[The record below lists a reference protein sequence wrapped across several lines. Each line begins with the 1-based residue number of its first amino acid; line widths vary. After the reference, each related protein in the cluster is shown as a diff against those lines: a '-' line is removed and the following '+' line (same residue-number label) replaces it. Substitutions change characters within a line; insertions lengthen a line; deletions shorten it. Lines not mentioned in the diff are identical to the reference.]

1 MAWQEWPIA
10 SKIINNSRIIILFKT
25 KASTTSKINQRKT
38 VKAWVKHNSSRC
50 LSQVSSMLKENQ
62 ISKLECHWHSNLSKT
77 KVTSQKS

>member
-25 KASTTSKINQRKT
+25 KASPTSKINHSKT
-38 VKAWVKHNSSRC
+38 VQAWVKLYSSRC
-50 LSQVSSMLKENQ
+50 LNQISSMLKENQ
-62 ISKLECHWHSNLSKT
+62 ISKLECQWHSNLSKT